1 LMVLVVFPTPPFWL
15 KIEMTFA
22 LPCSLRAAGAAKL
35 FAFLP
40 SRLAVVATSS
50 AIVDLAFNLQT
61 SFLIY
66 AAAYVL
72 HIKQASVK

>member
-1 LMVLVVFPTPPFWL
+1 V
-15 KIEMTFA
+15 
-22 LPCSLRAAGAAKL
+22 GKL

-40 SRLAVVATSS
+40 SRLDVVATSS

-66 AAAYVL
+66 AGAYAL

>member
-1 LMVLVVFPTPPFWL
+1 L
-15 KIEMTFA
+15 KIEITFA
-22 LPCSLRAAGAAKL
+22 LPCSLRAAGVGKL
-35 FAFLP
+35 LAFLP
-40 SRLAVVATSS
+40 SRFDVVATSS

-66 AAAYVL
+66 AGAYAL

>member
-1 LMVLVVFPTPPFWL
+1 MEITL
-15 KIEMTFA
+15 A
-22 LPCSLRAAGAAKL
+22 LPCSLRAAGVGKF
-35 FAFLP
+35 FAVLP
-40 SRLAVVATSS
+40 SKLDVVATSS

-66 AAAYVL
+66 VGAYAL

>member
-1 LMVLVVFPTPPFWL
+1 
-15 KIEMTFA
+15 MTFA
-22 LPCSLRAAGAAKL
+22 LPCSASGAGVGKL
-35 FAFLP
+35 FATLP
-40 SRLAVVATSS
+40 SKVDVVATSS

-66 AAAYVL
+66 AGAYAL